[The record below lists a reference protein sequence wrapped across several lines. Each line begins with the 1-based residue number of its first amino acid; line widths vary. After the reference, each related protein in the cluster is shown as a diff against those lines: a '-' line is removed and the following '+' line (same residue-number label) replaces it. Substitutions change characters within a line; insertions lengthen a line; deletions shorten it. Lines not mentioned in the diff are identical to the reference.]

1 VIVFVA
7 RGECIGR
14 MVPRTRSIFDGG
26 SAVRL
31 RRVLSSLA
39 VAVTAVA
46 TAVAFVP
53 SSSADEPPAHYYVAL
68 GDSLSRGYM
77 PGFGDTD
84 QGYADDL
91 FATLQARDPS
101 LQLVKLGCSGET
113 TGTMINGGRCTDRYP
128 VGTSQLAVAEQFLR
142 DHQGSVSYL
151 TLDIGANDITGCA
164 AGGSIDPVC
173 VTQSVLTITQNLNT
187 ILSGLAGVGK
197 LPRSVGMAY
206 YDPFLQAW
214 LGSATG
220 KVTAIASVAA
230 LEALNTA
237 EATLYTLY
245 GFRVADVA
253 TTFHSADF
261 VTQRYVAGY
270 GLLPT
275 NVAYICQYTYMCSLQ
290 NIHANVAGYQLIA
303 DTFAKMLP

>member
-1 VIVFVA
+1 V
-7 RGECIGR
+7 
-14 MVPRTRSIFDGG
+14 
-26 SAVRL
+26 
-31 RRVLSSLA
+31 
-39 VAVTAVA
+39 
-46 TAVAFVP
+46 
-53 SSSADEPPAHYYVAL
+53 PPAHYYVAL

-77 PGFGDTD
+77 PGPGDTD
-84 QGYADDL
+84 QGYPDDL
-91 FATLQARDPS
+91 YATLHARDAS

-113 TGTMINGGRCTDRYP
+113 TATMINGGKCVDRYP

-142 DHQGSVSYL
+142 DHQGFVSYL
-151 TLDIGANDITGCA
+151 TIDIGANDITGCA

-187 ILSGLAGVGK
+187 ILSGLSGAAGK

-220 KVTAIASVAA
+220 KATAIASVAA
-230 LEALNTA
+230 LEAVNTA
-237 EATLYTLY
+237 EATLFTLY
-245 GFRVADVA
+245 GLRVADVA
-253 TTFHSADF
+253 TTFHSPDF
-261 VTQRYVAGY
+261 ITQRSVPGY

-290 NIHANVAGYQLIA
+290 NIHANAAGYQLIA
-303 DTFAKMLP
+303 ETFAKMLP

>member
-1 VIVFVA
+1 LIDFNA
-7 RGECIGR
+7 RGHRNGR
-14 MVPRTRSIFDGG
+14 MVPRTRSTSDGG

-31 RRVLSSLA
+31 RHVLSS
-39 VAVTAVA
+39 VAVVLAATA

-53 SSSADEPPAHYYVAL
+53 SSAADEAPAHYYVAL

-77 PGFGDTD
+77 PGPGDTD

-91 FATLQARDPS
+91 FVTLQARDPS

-113 TGTMINGGRCTDRYP
+113 TATMITGGKCTDRYP
-128 VGTSQLAVAEQFLR
+128 LGTSQLAVAEQFLR
-142 DHQGSVSYL
+142 DHQGFVSYL
-151 TLDIGANDITGCA
+151 TLDIGANDVTGCA

-173 VTQSVLTITQNLNT
+173 VAAGVATIAQNLNT
-187 ILSGLAGVGK
+187 ILSGLSGVGK

-206 YDPFLQAW
+206 YDPFLQSW
-214 LGSATG
+214 LGDAQSKLVA
-220 KVTAIASVAA
+220 VASVGL
-230 LEALNTA
+230 LEGLNTT

-303 DTFAKMLP
+303 NTFAKMLP

>member
-1 VIVFVA
+1 V
-7 RGECIGR
+7 ED
-14 MVPRTRSIFDGG
+14 P
-26 SAVRL
+26 VRL
-31 RRVLSSLA
+31 RAVLVSICVVLTGA
-39 VAVTAVA
+39 A
-46 TAVAFVP
+46 TTVSAF
-53 SSSADEPPAHYYVAL
+53 ADDATVHYYVAL

-77 PGFGDTD
+77 PGSGDTD

-91 FATLQARDPS
+91 YATLQARDPS

-113 TGTMINGGRCTDRYP
+113 TATMINGGKCTDRYP
-128 VGTSQLAVAEQFLR
+128 VGTSQLSVAEQFLR
-142 DHQGSVSYL
+142 DHDGQVSYL
-151 TLDIGANDITGCA
+151 TVDIGANDITGCA

-173 VTQSVLTITQNLNT
+173 VTQAVATITQNLNT
-187 ILSGLAGVGK
+187 IVSGLRSASEVK
-197 LPRSVGMAY
+197 PRSVGMAY
-206 YDPFLQAW
+206 YDPFLQQW
-214 LGSATG
+214 LTG
-220 KVTAIASVAA
+220 TQGKLIAVASVGA

-237 EATLYTLY
+237 EATVYTLY

-253 TTFHSADF
+253 TTFHSGDF
-261 VTQRYVAGY
+261 VTQRFVSGY